1 MADWKAACLS
11 SSVGNLLT
19 ERPAIWRKSLN
30 EQPAFTPSADAGINT
45 QVREYL
51 DLASRR
57 KLWIIL
63 LTLGISVSIAVVA
76 MRLPSIYRA
85 ETVIL
90 VDPQKVPDTVVPT
103 SVSGTVADR
112 LSTIRQEVM
121 SPTQLGLLTKE
132 MNLYPQLRGKVS
144 EQQLVARMQKSTTIE
159 VVDSGGQRL
168 SAFRIAFTDTDR
180 NKVAVVA
187 NRLASLFIE
196 RNLKARQQH
205 FNGTSQF
212 LETELQET
220 KHQLEEKEHLLQDV
234 KSRYIMDL
242 PESKQY
248 HLEAMNSLRDQL
260 RNSQDQ
266 ANRDRQSK
274 IYIQSMAGMATQTID
289 LDQEGG
295 PSKSPHQSQLQ
306 KLEMQLKDM
315 QVRYGP
321 NYPDVRKLRNE
332 INQLKAKT
340 ESEKAETD
348 APDPQ
353 LGVPTQQAHNP
364 VVEAE
369 ISKLDQD
376 IEDQTKVQAD
386 LEKQVQYHVGKLQQ
400 VPVFEQQIAGL
411 MRDYDTLRNHYNQL
425 QAKKLDAVMAGELE
439 THQAGERFEVLD
451 PAVPPDGPAGPKR
464 GMMIIGGLFFGLMC
478 GVGVAFLVEVSD
490 ESVRHEREAAHIF
503 GKPVLA
509 AIPKITSNKE
519 HALSLWRVASLTAG
533 TAFAA
538 VAFGFVISRFVS

>member
-1 MADWKAACLS
+1 
-11 SSVGNLLT
+11 
-19 ERPAIWRKSLN
+19 LN
-30 EQPAFTPSADAGINT
+30 EQPAFTASGDAGINM
-45 QVREYL
+45 QIREYL
-51 DLASRR
+51 DLVRRR
-57 KLWIIL
+57 KLWIML
-63 LTLGISVSIAVVA
+63 LTLGISVCIAVVA

-132 MNLYPQLRGKVS
+132 MNLYPELRDKAS
-144 EQQLVARMQKSTTIE
+144 EQELVARMQKSTTIE

-168 SAFRIAFTDTDR
+168 SAFRIAFTDTDQ
-180 NKVAVVA
+180 NQVARVA

-212 LETELQET
+212 LEAELQET
-220 KHQLEEKEHLLQDV
+220 KRQLEEKEHLLQDV

-248 HLEAMNSLRDQL
+248 HLEAMNTLRDQL

-266 ANRDRQSK
+266 VNRDRQSK
-274 IYIQSMAGMATQTID
+274 VYIQSMAGMSTQTID
-289 LDQEGG
+289 LDQQANA
-295 PSKSPHQSQLQ
+295 SKSPYQAQLQ

-332 INQLKAKT
+332 VNQLKAKAEGEKSAT
-340 ESEKAETD
+340 E

-353 LGVPTQQAHNP
+353 LSRPTRQTHNP
-364 VVEAE
+364 VVDAE
-369 ISKLDQD
+369 VNKLDQD
-376 IEDQTKVQAD
+376 VGDQTKAQTEI
-386 LEKQVQYHVGKLQQ
+386 EKQIQYHVGKLQQ

-411 MRDYDTLRNHYNQL
+411 MRDYDSLRNHYNQL

-439 THQAGERFEVLD
+439 THQAGERFEILD
-451 PAVPPDGPAGPKR
+451 AAIPPDGPAGPRR

-490 ESVRHEREAAHIF
+490 ESVRHEREAAQIF

-509 AIPKITSNKE
+509 GIPKITSDKE
-519 HALSLWRVASLTAG
+519 HALALWRVASLTAG
-533 TAFAA
+533 TAVAA
-538 VAFGFVISRFVS
+538 VAFGLVISRFVA

>member
-1 MADWKAACLS
+1 M
-11 SSVGNLLT
+11 
-19 ERPAIWRKSLN
+19 N
-30 EQPAFTPSADAGINT
+30 EQPAFSASSEAGINT
-45 QVREYL
+45 QIREYL
-51 DLASRR
+51 DLARRR

-63 LTLGISVSIAVVA
+63 LTLGISVCIAVVA
-76 MRLPSIYRA
+76 LRLPSIYRA

-90 VDPQKVPDTVVPT
+90 VDPQKVPDSVVPT

-112 LSTIRQEVM
+112 LTTIRQEVM

-132 MNLYPQLRGKVS
+132 MNLYPALRDKLS
-144 EQQLVARMQKSTTIE
+144 EQELISRMQKSTSIE

-168 SAFRIAFTDTDR
+168 SAFRIAFTDR
-180 NKVAVVA
+180 NQVARVA

-196 RNLKARQQH
+196 RNLKARQSH

-220 KHQLEEKEHLLQDV
+220 KRQLEEKEHLLQDV

-266 ANRDRQSK
+266 VNRDRQSK
-274 IYIQSMAGMATQTID
+274 VYIQSMAGMSTRTID
-289 LDQEGG
+289 LDQQTSS
-295 PSKSPHQSQLQ
+295 SKLPYQTQLQ
-306 KLEMQLKDM
+306 RLEAQLKDM

-332 INQLKAKT
+332 VNQLKVKA
-340 ESEKAETD
+340 ESEKTVTD
-348 APDPQ
+348 TPEPQ
-353 LGVPTQQAHNP
+353 FSTPTHQAHNP

-369 ISKLDQD
+369 VNKLDQD
-376 IEDQTKVQAD
+376 IEDQTKVQTE
-386 LEKQVQYHVGKLQQ
+386 LEKQIQYHVGKLQQ

-411 MRDYDTLRNHYNQL
+411 MRDYESIRNHYNQL

-451 PAVPPDGPAGPKR
+451 PAIPPDGPAGPRR
-464 GMMIIGGLFFGLMC
+464 GIMIVGGLFFGLMC

-490 ESVRHEREAAHIF
+490 ESVRHEREAAQIF

-509 AIPKITSNKE
+509 GIPMITSDKE
-519 HALSLWRVASLTAG
+519 HAWALWRIASLTAG
-533 TAFAA
+533 TAVAA
-538 VAFGFVISRFVS
+538 VAFGLVISRFVA

>member
-1 MADWKAACLS
+1 
-11 SSVGNLLT
+11 
-19 ERPAIWRKSLN
+19 LN
-30 EQPAFTPSADAGINT
+30 EQPALSASADAGINA
-45 QVREYL
+45 QIREYL
-51 DLASRR
+51 DLARRR

-63 LTLGISVSIAVVA
+63 LTLGISLTITVVA
-76 MRLPSIYRA
+76 LRLPNIYRA

-90 VDPQKVPDTVVPT
+90 VGPQKVPDSVVPT

-132 MNLYPQLRGKVS
+132 MHLYPALRDKVS
-144 EQQLVARMQKSTTIE
+144 EQALVSRMQNSTTIE
-159 VVDSGGQRL
+159 VVESGGQRL
-168 SAFRIAFTDTDR
+168 SAFRIAFADTDR
-180 NKVAVVA
+180 NQVAPVA

-196 RNLKARQQH
+196 RNLRARQQR

-220 KHQLEEKEHLLQDV
+220 KHQLEEKEHLLQDI

-266 ANRDRQSK
+266 VNRDRQSK
-274 IYIQSMAGMATQTID
+274 VYLQSMAGMATYTVD
-289 LDQEGG
+289 LDQEGATT
-295 PSKSPHQSQLQ
+295 KSPHQSQLQ

-321 NYPDVRKLRNE
+321 NYPDVRKLRND
-332 INQLKAKT
+332 INQLKAKA
-340 ESEKAETD
+340 ENEKEGTD
-348 APDPQ
+348 VPDPQ
-353 LGVPTQQAHNP
+353 LSAQTHQAHNP

-369 ISKLDQD
+369 VNKLDQNID
-376 IEDQTKVQAD
+376 DQTKVQAE
-386 LEKQVQYHVGKLQQ
+386 LEKQIQYHVGKLQQ

-411 MRDYDTLRNHYNQL
+411 MRDYDTIRNHYNQL

-451 PAVPPDGPAGPKR
+451 PAVPPEGAAGPKR
-464 GMMIIGGLFFGLMC
+464 GMMIIGGLFFGLLC

-519 HALSLWRVASLTAG
+519 HALTLWRVASLTAG
-533 TAFAA
+533 TAIAA
-538 VAFGFVISRFVS
+538 VAFGMVISRFVS

>member
-1 MADWKAACLS
+1 LS
-11 SSVGNLLT
+11 
-19 ERPAIWRKSLN
+19 
-30 EQPAFTPSADAGINT
+30 EQPAFTASGDAGINT
-45 QVREYL
+45 QIREYL
-51 DLASRR
+51 DLVRRR

-63 LTLGISVSIAVVA
+63 LTLGISVCIAVVA
-76 MRLPSIYRA
+76 IRLPSIYRA

-90 VDPQKVPDTVVPT
+90 VDPQKVPDSVVPT

-121 SPTQLGLLTKE
+121 SPTQLGLLAKE
-132 MNLYPQLRGKVS
+132 MDLYPKLRGKVS
-144 EQQLVARMQKSTTIE
+144 EQELVSRMQKSTTIE

-180 NKVAVVA
+180 NQVARVA

-220 KHQLEEKEHLLQDV
+220 KRQLEEKEHLLQDV

-248 HLEAMNSLRDQL
+248 HLEAMNTLRDQL

-266 ANRDRQSK
+266 VNRDRQSK
-274 IYIQSMAGMATQTID
+274 VYIQSMAGMSTQTID
-289 LDQEGG
+289 LDQQAST
-295 PSKSPHQSQLQ
+295 SKSPYHAQLQ
-306 KLEMQLKDM
+306 KLEMQLRDM

-332 INQLKAKT
+332 VNQLKAKA
-340 ESEKAETD
+340 ESEKTGTD

-353 LGVPTQQAHNP
+353 LSTPTHQVRNP

-369 ISKLDQD
+369 VNKLDQD
-376 IEDQTKVQAD
+376 VEDQTKIQTE
-386 LEKQVQYHVGKLQQ
+386 LEKQIQYHVGKLQQ

-451 PAVPPDGPAGPKR
+451 SAVPPDGPAGPKR
-464 GMMIIGGLFFGLMC
+464 GIMIIGGLFFGLMC

-490 ESVRHEREAAHIF
+490 ESVRHEREAAQIF

-509 AIPKITSNKE
+509 GIPKITSDKE
-519 HALSLWRVASLTAG
+519 HAWALWRIASLTAG
-533 TAFAA
+533 TAVGA
-538 VAFGFVISRFVS
+538 VAFGLVISRFVS